1 MKTTLYILI
10 LIASMVTLFGCDA
23 AYESDYYLETS
34 TYISDPAVP
43 ELPIYSEFGYNT
55 FGVRLDRDFIIFR
68 SDVYPAKV
76 FVEGDTTSFIF
87 NGIKKSTYEMYNLTF
102 KVANLPFEVESDL
115 VALNKQTFN
124 LKSDSIAVEIYDQRT
139 GRTFQPRI
147 LTGELNFQ
155 RLQSLQVDEDEKGV
169 IMSGTFQF
177 KTIINNTPVAFMDGR
192 FDVIIGY
199 STFYVLD

>member
-1 MKTTLYILI
+1 
-10 LIASMVTLFGCDA
+10 MVTLFSCDV
-23 AYESDYYLETS
+23 AYDSDYYLEES

-55 FGVRLDRDFIIFR
+55 FGVRLDRDFVIFR
-68 SDVYPAKV
+68 NDVYPTKV

-87 NGIKKSTYEMYNLTF
+87 NGMRKSSHQIYNLTF
-102 KVANLPFEVESDL
+102 KVPNLPFDVETDL
-115 VALNKQTFN
+115 VSLNEQSIN

-139 GRTFQPRI
+139 GKTFQPQI
-147 LTGELNFQ
+147 LTGELNFN
-155 RLQSLQVDEDEKGV
+155 RLQSLQVDEDKKGV